1 MVAITPYKWKDPA
14 SLPLRGEDWR
24 DKPALEDVDPKIMEW
39 MRQAAGAHGILT
51 EAADAAAQATPKAA
65 NDNKP
70 LPFLN
75 PADWHGQPVPTRQW
89 FLEGLIPARHVTILA
104 GDGGV
109 GKSLLALQIA
119 AASAMSCE
127 TLGTRPAAGRALY
140 LGAEDEADEFHRRL
154 AEIADGHERS
164 LADLSDLR
172 LIPLADRDALLA
184 VPDRSGNMTK
194 TAVLGSLI
202 ELVTDFRPG
211 LLVLD
216 TSADLFGGDEIKRVQ
231 VRQFVAMLRTIA
243 IDCDVAVLL
252 LSHPSLQGMQSGSG
266 SSGST
271 AWSNS
276 VRSRLYLTHAKEDED
291 GRLLTTKKANY
302 GKLGNELKIRWRDGM
317 FVPDDGK
324 PSPAAGLLKQR
335 AVETF
340 RTLLSTINRAGIRVA
355 PTKGVNYAPRVLAE
369 RKDAGGIKA
378 KQFEE
383 AMQQLLDDGLIKV
396 VLEGP
401 PSRPRQRLILS
412 SEDYGPQDAES

>member
-1 MVAITPYKWKDPA
+1 MVKITPFKWKAHLEPIGLDD
-14 SLPLRGEDWR
+14 RG
-24 DKPALEDVDPKIMEW
+24 KPALEDIDPKIMGW
-39 MRQAAGAHGILT
+39 MRQAV
-51 EAADAAAQATPKAA
+51 AAQSIVHEKRRTA
-65 NDNKP
+65 NDNEP

-89 FLEGLIPARHVTILA
+89 FLEGLIPARQVTILA

-109 GKSLLALQIA
+109 GKSLLALQIS
-119 AASAMSCE
+119 AASAMGCE
-127 TLGTRPAAGRALY
+127 TMGLRPAPGRALY

-154 AEIADGHERS
+154 AEIAQGHHRS
-164 LADLSDLR
+164 LSDLADLR

-184 VPDRSGNMTK
+184 VPDRFGVMQG

-202 ELVTDFRPG
+202 ELITDFRPS

-216 TSADLFGGDEIKRVQ
+216 TSADLFGGDEIKRSQ
-231 VRQFVAMLRTIA
+231 VRQFVAMLRLVA
-243 IDCDVAVLL
+243 MDADVAVLL

-271 AWSNS
+271 AWNNS
-276 VRSRLYLTHAKEDED
+276 VRSRLYLTHAKDDDD
-291 GRLLTTKKANY
+291 GRLLTTKKSNY
-302 GKLGNELKIRWRDGM
+302 GKLGTELKIRWQDGV
-317 FVPDDGK
+317 FVSDDGK

-340 RTLLSTINRAGIRVA
+340 RTLLSAINRTGVRVA
-355 PTKGVNYAPRVLAE
+355 PTKGVNYAPRVMAG
-369 RKDAGGIKA
+369 RKDAGSIKE

-383 AMQQLLDDGLIKV
+383 AMEQLLDDGLVKV
-396 VLEGP
+396 VFEGP

-412 SEDYGPQDAES
+412 SEDYGPPDVEG